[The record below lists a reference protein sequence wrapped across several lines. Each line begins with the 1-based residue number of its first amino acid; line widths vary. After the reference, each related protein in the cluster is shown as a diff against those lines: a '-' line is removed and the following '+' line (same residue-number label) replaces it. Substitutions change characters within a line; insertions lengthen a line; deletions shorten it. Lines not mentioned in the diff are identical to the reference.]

1 MQDTM
6 KDGLDSKKNV
16 TIGEF
21 MLKAITFD
29 FWQTLYADSLE
40 NWKRRQVIRV
50 KKCHDYLN
58 SQGYSCGIS
67 QVEIGMDDAYNVAM
81 SQWYRHKG
89 VSVETCMMTFTETL
103 QITLEETEIA
113 AIIEC
118 LGSAFLASPPI
129 LIQHIKPVLANLSKL
144 YPIGI
149 ISDSA
154 LTPGRYAQQLMER
167 DDILQ
172 YFSVFTF
179 SDETAHTK
187 PEVIQFHSTLK
198 ALDAK
203 PAEAVH
209 IGDIVRTDIVGA
221 KNAGMKAIRFEGI
234 NKSESSDRLSDAVI
248 DDYRQL
254 EGTIAGLSK

>member
-1 MQDTM
+1 
-6 KDGLDSKKNV
+6 
-16 TIGEF
+16 

-58 SQGYSCGIS
+58 SQGHSCEIS
-67 QVEIGMDDAYNVAM
+67 HVETGMDDAYNVAM
-81 SQWYRHKG
+81 SQWYQHKG
-89 VSVETCMMTFTETL
+89 VTVETCMMTFAETL
-103 QITLEETEIA
+103 EITLDETEIA

-144 YPIGI
+144 YPMGI

-154 LTPGRYAQQLMER
+154 LTPGRYVRKLMER

-198 ALDAK
+198 KLNAK
-203 PAEAVH
+203 PADAVH

-221 KNAGMKAIRFEGI
+221 KNAGMKAIRFTGF
-234 NKSESSDRLSDAVI
+234 NKSDSNDTLSDAII
-248 DDYRQL
+248 DDYQQL
-254 EGTIAGLSK
+254 ENTIAKLSKLGRPTKD